1 MNSFIQGEWA
11 YVFYFLAIIL
21 GVLLHFLTELKAK
34 KDRKEEV
41 SPKTYWTQ
49 NPYKTAI
56 SVIGAIVG
64 FLILLDQG
72 ETTIFYYVMYGYI
85 SDEIPKLL
93 GERGNRN
100 FANRDMGDNK

>member
-1 MNSFIQGEWA
+1 MNSFLQGEWSFA
-11 YVFYFLAIIL
+11 FYFLAVVL

-34 KDRKEEV
+34 KDRGEAV

-56 SVIGAIVG
+56 SVLGSLVG
-64 FLILLDQG
+64 YLILLDQG

-93 GERGNRN
+93 GQRGQ
-100 FANRDMGDNK
+100 RDFTDRKMGDK